1 MRLID
6 YFFNGNYPNSP
17 AAISF
22 DVGWLPLLLQTVL
35 FFLPGMLV
43 AVNEANKWHEMPDEQ
58 MAKHLAKGRLL
69 SLEGNSEP
77 LSTPSLLR
85 KGKSWISATS
95 SKSLP
100 TSEEEEPEDW
110 AISVQAA
117 QVMDEYAQAFTSFR
131 FLHFL
136 NIPRVKF
143 LVHQIFYLGYIVLAA
158 VFLIREDV
166 NHPPTYDFA
175 YGLPQ
180 DYDSLEIFFWV
191 WSGALLIGEL
201 EQIVLKMPPDVI
213 SSERFELGT
222 LLGRLGEGSRL
233 HFRVGWN
240 SLSLATYCLALL
252 AFVLRCWPS
261 DEYQAQVAARCIY
274 AVVLVLLGV
283 RLLETVRIS
292 QQVRRPGS

>member
-1 MRLID
+1 VRLID

-117 QVMDEYAQAFTSFR
+117 
-131 FLHFL
+131 H
-136 NIPRVKF
+136 VKF